1 MASIM
6 TGTCSL
12 FVSKGSRKSS
22 TRTGGYKAIQIERR
36 YSTPRNPMIG
46 KSLEP
51 VRWRNG
57 SLEVIDQTLL
67 PAKLTYVRL
76 RNVEQV
82 GAAIRTMKVRGAPLI
97 GVVGAYGLVLSVK
110 KIRTRDLAKARTQ
123 LRKWADLLI
132 QTRPTGVNLRWAVER
147 VYKASDKAGEVS
159 SLKEILSKE
168 AEAIFNIELEAARKI
183 GTYGSLLLE
192 DGDTVLTHCNAGA
205 LATVGYGTSLAV
217 VRAAVEQGKRI
228 SVIATETRPLLQGS
242 RLTAFELAHD
252 KIPVKIIVDSAAAQ
266 IMSRGVV
273 DKILVGADRI
283 LKTGH
288 VTNKIGTLPIALSAK
303 FYRVP
308 FYVAAPV
315 STIDMSTDPSMVV
328 IEERNQ
334 REVLYVA
341 GARIA
346 PRNVEAL
353 NPAFDITPPELVT
366 GIVTDRG
373 VAGPPLVES
382 LRSLSG

>member
-1 MASIM
+1 
-6 TGTCSL
+6 
-12 FVSKGSRKSS
+12 
-22 TRTGGYKAIQIERR
+22 
-36 YSTPRNPMIG
+36 
-46 KSLEP
+46 
-51 VRWRNG
+51 
-57 SLEVIDQTLL
+57 
-67 PAKLTYVRL
+67 
-76 RNVEQV
+76 
-82 GAAIRTMKVRGAPLI
+82 MKVRGAPLI
-97 GVVGAYGLVLSVK
+97 GVVGAYGLVLSLK
-110 KIRTRDLAKARTQ
+110 KIRTHDLAEARTQ

-147 VYKASDKAGEVS
+147 VFSTSSRARDIS
-159 SLKEILSKE
+159 SLKEILSQE
-168 AEAIFNIELEAARKI
+168 AEAIFVAELEAARNI
-183 GTYGSLLLE
+183 GKYGSPLLE

-205 LATVGYGTSLAV
+205 LATVGYGTALAV
-217 VRAAVEQGKRI
+217 VRAAVEHGKRI
-228 SVIATETRPLLQGS
+228 NVIATETRPLLQGS

-252 KIPVKIIVDSAAAQ
+252 KIPVKVIVDSAAAQ

-303 FYRVP
+303 FYGVP

-315 STIDMSTDPSMVV
+315 STVDMATDPSMVV

-341 GARIA
+341 GRKTG

-373 VAGPPLVES
+373 VAGPPFVDS

>member
-1 MASIM
+1 M
-6 TGTCSL
+6 T
-12 FVSKGSRKSS
+12 VK
-22 TRTGGYKAIQIERR
+22 
-36 YSTPRNPMIG
+36 N
-46 KSLEP
+46 LEP
-51 VRWRNG
+51 LRWRNG
-57 SLEVIDQTLL
+57 ILEVVDQTLL
-67 PAKLTYVRL
+67 PARLTYVRL

-82 GAAIRTMKVRGAPLI
+82 CTAIKTMKVRGAPLI
-97 GVVGAYGLVLSVK
+97 GVVGAYGLVLSAK
-110 KIRTRDLAKARTQ
+110 TIGTRDLAEALNQ
-123 LRKWADLLI
+123 LRKWADTLI

-147 VYKASDKAGEVS
+147 VFDASARARDVS
-159 SLKEILSKE
+159 SLEAVLSKE
-168 AEAIFNIELEAARKI
+168 AEEIFNGELEAARKI
-183 GTYGSLLLE
+183 GRYGSPLLE

-252 KIPVKIIVDSAAAQ
+252 KIPVRIIVDSAAAQ
-266 IMSRGVV
+266 MMSRGVV

-288 VTNKIGTLPIALSAK
+288 VANKIGTLPIALSAK
-303 FYRVP
+303 FYGVP

-315 STIDMSTDPSMVV
+315 STIDMTTDPSMVV

-341 GARIA
+341 GRRVA

-353 NPAFDITPPELVT
+353 NPAFDVTPPELVT

>member
-1 MASIM
+1 MS
-6 TGTCSL
+6 G
-12 FVSKGSRKSS
+12 KG
-22 TRTGGYKAIQIERR
+22 
-36 YSTPRNPMIG
+36 
-46 KSLEP
+46 LEP
-51 VRWRNG
+51 IRWRNG
-57 SLEVIDQTLL
+57 VLEVIDQTLL
-67 PAKLTYVRL
+67 PAKLAYVRL

-82 GAAIRTMKVRGAPLI
+82 GAAIKTMKVRGAPLI
-97 GVVGAYGLVLSVK
+97 GVVGAFGLVLSVK
-110 KIRTRDLAKARTQ
+110 KIKTRDLAEARTQ
-123 LRKWADLLI
+123 LRQWADLLI
-132 QTRPTGVNLRWAVER
+132 RTRPTGVNLRWAVER
-147 VYKASDKAGEVS
+147 VFNASAKAEEVS
-159 SLKEILSKE
+159 SLSEILSKE
-168 AEAIFNIELEAARKI
+168 AVAIFNSELDAARNI
-183 GTYGSLLLE
+183 GKYGAPLLE

-228 SVIATETRPLLQGS
+228 SVISTETRPLLQGS

-252 KIPVKIIVDSAAAQ
+252 KIPVKIIVDGAAAQ
-266 IMSRGVV
+266 MMARGMV

-303 FYRVP
+303 FYGVP

-315 STIDMSTDPSMVV
+315 STVDMATDPSMVV

-341 GARIA
+341 GRRVA
-346 PRNVEAL
+346 PRGVEAL

-366 GIVTDRG
+366 SIVTDRG
-373 VAGPPLVES
+373 VAGPPFVDS